1 MTDDPRVEQLL
12 DELLDTRAT
21 PEEVCRRC
29 PELLSEV
36 RVQWR
41 EMCRVRA
48 ELDVLFPAPSALPQ
62 EGSKADI
69 GAPGRACLDT
79 SPLEDTDLPRIPGYE
94 VEAVLGRGGMGVVY
108 RARHLKLNRSVALK
122 MLLAGAYA
130 GRQELARFQREAEAI
145 AGLRHP
151 NIVRVYEVGE
161 LEGRPYFT
169 MEFVEGGSLADRL
182 AGVPQ
187 PARRAAELVATL
199 ADAVEFAH
207 ASRIIH
213 RDLKPANILL
223 TAPAA
228 EARGTELGTPV
239 ITDFGVARRIDGP
252 EFTVTGA
259 RIGTPSYM
267 APEQALGRVSA
278 IGPAV
283 DVYALGAILYEVLTG
298 RPPFQ
303 AETAAETERQVITK
317 EPVPPS
323 RLNAKVPRDLETI
336 CLMCLHKAPA
346 RRYATAAALA
356 EDLRRFQR
364 GEPIAARPAGLVE
377 RTGKWVRRHPTGSA
391 MLAASLLVAVALVA
405 ASFWL
410 VVQQTRQRQAVE

>member
-12 DELLDTRAT
+12 DELLDKRAT
-21 PEEVCRRC
+21 PEEVCRTC

-36 RVQWR
+36 RARWR
-41 EMCRVRA
+41 QMCRVRG
-48 ELDVLFPAPSALPQ
+48 ELDVLFPAPSAPPQ
-62 EGSKADI
+62 EGSNQDI

-130 GRQELARFQREAEAI
+130 GREELARFQREAEAI

-169 MEFVEGGSLADRL
+169 MDFVEGGSLADRL

-199 ADAVEFAH
+199 ADAVELAH

-223 TAPAA
+223 TAPAG
-228 EARGTELGTPV
+228 R
-239 ITDFGVARRIDGP
+239 
-252 EFTVTGA
+252 A
-259 RIGTPSYM
+259 RIG
-267 APEQALGRVSA
+267 
-278 IGPAV
+278 
-283 DVYALGAILYEVLTG
+283 
-298 RPPFQ
+298 
-303 AETAAETERQVITK
+303 
-317 EPVPPS
+317 
-323 RLNAKVPRDLETI
+323 
-336 CLMCLHKAPA
+336 APA
-346 RRYATAAALA
+346 RNRRRSTASSRALA
-356 EDLRRFQR
+356 
-364 GEPIAARPAGLVE
+364 
-377 RTGKWVRRHPTGSA
+377 
-391 MLAASLLVAVALVA
+391 
-405 ASFWL
+405 
-410 VVQQTRQRQAVE
+410 